1 MRSIKILCPAG
12 HLGFT
17 PMGTVS
23 FEEGCKHDPD
33 FVIADSG
40 SCDLGPHPLG
50 ADVPEAPE
58 AWQRHDLELM
68 LKESRRRG
76 VPMIVGS
83 SSDAGTNRGVDQ
95 FSRLIEEIAAE
106 HHMEPF
112 KMAKIYS
119 EVPISELK
127 TRLAS
132 GTAITGLDGVED
144 AGEDL
149 LDRTD
154 RAVAVMGAEPI
165 QAALDEHADVII
177 CGRSSDAVLFAAP
190 LLNAQ
195 FSPAISYYAGKVLEC
210 GSFCAEP
217 FMGMESVLGRIQDE
231 AIYLT
236 ALHPEQRCTPLSVA
250 GHAMYERIS
259 PLREYVAGGYV
270 DMSACHYEQIDE
282 KTTRVT
288 GATFVRDD
296 VYKVKL
302 EGAAKVGERRLFVLG
317 IRDPS
322 TIERIDQAIALAKG
336 KVTERFGPIGEDFDV
351 FYHVYGRNGVMGEL
365 DPSPPEQPYELGLV
379 VEVVAPTA
387 EAAEEICAMAARS
400 LFFMHLPGI
409 KGTAGAAAL
418 MSDEILIGR
427 AGYQWTLNHVMAVD
441 NPHDLF
447 TTSYVAVD
455 GASN

>member
-1 MRSIKILCPAG
+1 MRSINILCPVG

-17 PMGTVS
+17 PLGTVS
-23 FEEGCKHDPD
+23 FEEGCKHDLD
-33 FVIADSG
+33 YIIADSG

-58 AWQRHDLELM
+58 AWQRHDLEHM
-68 LKESRRRG
+68 LVESRRRN

-95 FSRLIEEIAAE
+95 FCRLIEEIAAE
-106 HHMEPF
+106 HDMKPF

-119 EVPISELK
+119 EVETSELNRRM
-127 TRLAS
+127 TS
-132 GTAITGLDGVED
+132 GTVITGLDGTPD
-144 AGEDL
+144 ADEGL
-149 LDRTD
+149 LKSTD

-165 QAALDEHADVII
+165 QVALNAGADVVI

-195 FSPAISYYAGKVLEC
+195 ISPATSYYAGKVLEC

-217 FMGMESVLGRIQDE
+217 FMGMESVLGRIEGDD
-231 AIYLT
+231 IYLT
-236 ALHPEQRCTPLSVA
+236 ALHPDQRCTPASVA

-259 PLREYVAGGYV
+259 PFREYVAGGYM
-270 DMSACHYEQIDE
+270 DMSDCHYEEIDE

-336 KVTERFGPIGEDFDV
+336 KVTERFGPIGKGFDV

-365 DPSPPEQPYELGLV
+365 DPSPPKQPYELGLV
-379 VEVVAPTA
+379 VEVIAPSA
-387 EAAEEICAMAARS
+387 DKAEEICAMAARS
-400 LFFMHLPGI
+400 LFFMPLPGI

-427 AGYQWTLNHVMAVD
+427 AGYQWTLNHLMAVD
-441 NPHDLF
+441 DPCELF
-447 TTSYVAVD
+447 PTSYVTVN
-455 GASN
+455 GTLN

>member
-1 MRSIKILCPAG
+1 MRSIKILCPVG

-17 PMGTVS
+17 PLGTVS

-33 FVIADSG
+33 YIIADSG

-58 AWQRHDLELM
+58 AWQRHDLEHM
-68 LKESRRRG
+68 LVESRRRG

-95 FSRLIEEIAAE
+95 FCRLIEEIAAE
-106 HHMEPF
+106 HRMKPF
-112 KMAKIYS
+112 RMAKIYS
-119 EVPISELK
+119 EVSISELK
-127 TRLAS
+127 KRLAS
-132 GTAITGLDGVED
+132 GSSIEGLDGTQD
-144 AGEDL
+144 ADEDL

-165 QAALDEHADVII
+165 QAALNEGADVVI

-217 FMGMESVLGRIQDE
+217 FMGMESVLGRIEDD

-236 ALHPEQRCTPLSVA
+236 AVHPDQRCTPASVA

-259 PLREYVAGGYV
+259 PFREYVAGGYV
-270 DMSACHYEQIDE
+270 DMSACRYEQVDE

-288 GATFVRDD
+288 GAIFVRDD

-365 DPSPPEQPYELGLV
+365 DPSPPKQPYELGLV
-379 VEVVAPTA
+379 VEAIAPTA
-387 EAAEEICAMAARS
+387 EAAEEICAMAGRS
-400 LFFMHLPGI
+400 MFFMRLAGI
-409 KGTAGAAAL
+409 KGTAGAAAM

-441 NPHDLF
+441 DPYELF
-447 TTSYVAVD
+447 PTTHVVVN

>member
-23 FEEGCKHDPD
+23 FEAGCKHDPD

-58 AWQRHDLELM
+58 AWQRHDLERM

-302 EGAAKVGERRLFVLG
+302 EER
-317 IRDPS
+317 P
-322 TIERIDQAIALAKG
+322 
-336 KVTERFGPIGEDFDV
+336 
-351 FYHVYGRNGVMGEL
+351 
-365 DPSPPEQPYELGLV
+365 
-379 VEVVAPTA
+379 
-387 EAAEEICAMAARS
+387 RS
-400 LFFMHLPGI
+400 V
-409 KGTAGAAAL
+409 
-418 MSDEILIGR
+418 S
-427 AGYQWTLNHVMAVD
+427 
-441 NPHDLF
+441 
-447 TTSYVAVD
+447 
-455 GASN
+455 GASSYSASAIPRPSSASTRPSRSPRAR

>member
-1 MRSIKILCPAG
+1 MRSIKILCPVG

-17 PMGTVS
+17 PLGTVS

-50 ADVPEAPE
+50 ADVAEAPE
-58 AWQRHDLELM
+58 AWQRHDLEHM

-95 FSRLIEEIAAE
+95 FCRLIEGIAAE
-106 HHMEPF
+106 HRMKPF

-119 EVPISELK
+119 EVSISELK
-127 TRLAS
+127 KRLAS
-132 GTAITGLDGVED
+132 GTAITGLDGTAD
-144 AGEDL
+144 ADESL

-165 QAALDEHADVII
+165 QAALNEDADVII

-217 FMGMESVLGRIQDE
+217 FMGMESVLGRIEDN

-236 ALHPEQRCTPLSVA
+236 ALHPEQRCTPASVA

-259 PLREYVAGGYV
+259 PFREYVAGGYV

-379 VEVVAPTA
+379 VEVIAPTA

-400 LFFMHLPGI
+400 LFFMRLPGI

-427 AGYQWTLNHVMAVD
+427 AGYEWTLNHVMAVD
-441 NPHDLF
+441 DPYELF
-447 TTSYVAVD
+447 TTTYVAVN

>member
-1 MRSIKILCPAG
+1 MHSTTILCPVG

-17 PMGTVS
+17 PLGTVS
-23 FEEGCKHDPD
+23 FHEGCKHDLD
-33 FVIADSG
+33 YIIADSG

-58 AWQRHDLELM
+58 AWQRHDLEHM
-68 LKESRRRG
+68 LVESRKRD

-95 FSRLIEEIAAE
+95 FCRLIEEIAAE
-106 HHMEPF
+106 HRMKPF

-119 EVPISELK
+119 EVPISKLK
-127 TRLAS
+127 KRLAS
-132 GTAITGLDGVED
+132 GTAIAGLDGTAD
-144 AGEDL
+144 ADEDL
-149 LDRTD
+149 LDRTV

-165 QAALDEHADVII
+165 QAALNEGADVVI

-217 FMGMESVLGRIQDE
+217 FMGMESVLGRIEGE

-236 ALHPEQRCTPLSVA
+236 ALQPEQRCAPPSVA

-270 DMSACHYEQIDE
+270 DMSACHYEQMDE

-351 FYHVYGRNGVMGEL
+351 FYHVYGRNGVMREL
-365 DPSPPEQPYELGLV
+365 DPSPPRQPYELGLV
-379 VEVVAPTA
+379 VEVIAPTA
-387 EAAEEICAMAARS
+387 GAAEEICAMAARS

-441 NPHDLF
+441 DPYELF
-447 TTSYVAVD
+447 PTTYVTVN